1 MAMYRKPAA
10 HAPKPSSAA
19 ADEEDAFVAATLRA
33 SQWTRRN
40 NKAVVLLLG
49 IVAASVVAAIYYANH
64 RRALRADAAAQLE
77 ILQQRIDA
85 GQLDG
90 VRNDLEVF
98 LDRYGGTPQ
107 APEAR
112 IALALA
118 LVGAGELESAAERLE
133 PMARDVGDPL
143 GAQAAAF
150 LAAVFEDMGN
160 ATGAEALYM
169 RLADQAELDFHVR
182 EGLAAAAR
190 MRQARGDHAGALA
203 LYDRLL
209 ESPGDLGPDLAL
221 MELRRSEAA
230 SALR

>member
-64 RRALRADAAAQLE
+64 RRALRADAASQLE

-90 VRNDLEVF
+90 VQNDLDVF

-112 IALALA
+112 IALAQA
-118 LVGAGELESAAERLE
+118 LVDAGELESAAERLE
-133 PMARDVGDPL
+133 PMARDVADPL

-209 ESPGDLGPDLAL
+209 ESPDLGPDLAL